1 MTKVKIILASKSP
14 RRIAILKQIGA
25 HFESVPSQFK
35 ETQNLKN
42 VTVPNVKRLIVD
54 NAKGKALDVASKLG
68 DGIFL
73 GVDTLIVCENKILGK
88 PKDKKDAKEMLN
100 FLSGK
105 MHQVFSAIALIRK
118 EKDKQKILSACDIA
132 KVYFKFLSTKEID
145 DYVISGEPLDKAG
158 GYGIQGRGAIFV
170 RKIAG
175 DYYTVVGLPL
185 AKLLNISRKM
195 NIEI

>member
-1 MTKVKIILASKSP
+1 MKKVKIILASKSP

-25 HFESVPSQFK
+25 NFKLIPSTFTEKEILGDVSWSSVRK
-35 ETQNLKN
+35 LTIN
-42 VTVPNVKRLIVD
+42 
-54 NAKGKALDVASKLG
+54 NAKGKALDVANKLG

-73 GVDTLIVCENKILGK
+73 GVDTLVMCQNKILGK

-105 MHQVFSAIALIRK
+105 MHEIFSAIALIKK
-118 EKDKQKILSACDIA
+118 ERNKLKVLSACDVA
-132 KVYFKFLSTKEID
+132 KVYFRLLSNKEID
-145 DYVISGEPLDKAG
+145 DYVASGEPLDKAG
-158 GYGIQGRGAIFV
+158 GYGVQEKGAMFIN
-170 RKIAG
+170 KIVG

-185 AKLLNISRKM
+185 AKFLDISKKM

>member
-1 MTKVKIILASKSP
+1 MKKVKIILASKSP

-25 HFESVPSQFK
+25 NFESIPSAFTEK
-35 ETQNLKN
+35 EIPRN
-42 VTVPNVKRLIVD
+42 VSASSVRELTID
-54 NAKGKALDVASKLG
+54 NAKGKAMDVANKLG

-105 MHQVFSAIALIRK
+105 MHEIFSAIALIKK
-118 EKDKQKILSACDIA
+118 ENNRQKVLSVCDVA
-132 KVYFKFLSTKEID
+132 KVYFRLLSNKEID
-145 DYVISGEPLDKAG
+145 DYAASGEPLDKAG
-158 GYGIQGRGAIFV
+158 GYGVQEKGATFV
-170 RKIAG
+170 KKIVG

-185 AKLLNISRKM
+185 AKFLDISRKM